1 MDDYSDI
8 ISLPHYQ
15 SQTRKHMSL
24 HDRAAQFAP
33 FAALT
38 GFDGQISETARRTD
52 SRPAVSS
59 EDAEDINAAIN
70 FLIERISEKPFAK
83 ITYFVPDLYKKG
95 GSISEK
101 SGNVRKIDTVM
112 REIIFTDKT
121 VINID
126 DVLTLTTSH

>member
-8 ISLPHYQ
+8 IKLPHHQ

-38 GFDGQISETARRTD
+38 GFDGQISETARLTD
-52 SRPAVSS
+52 SRPAVSR
-59 EDAEDINAAIN
+59 EEAEDINTALN
-70 FLIERISEKPFAK
+70 LLMEGISEKPFAK
-83 ITYFVPDLYKKG
+83 ITYFVPDPYKKG
-95 GSISEK
+95 GSIQEK
-101 SGNVRKIDTVM
+101 TGNIRRIDTVL

-121 VINID
+121 VISID
-126 DVLTLTTSH
+126 EVLKIIL